1 MYIQCRYETE
11 TNGLLG
17 FDGWPETVD
26 DGLLILPALCGAAST
41 EHGQRMNDGIA
52 EARAWP

>member
-41 EHGQRMNDGIA
+41 EH
-52 EARAWP
+52 